1 MYYIFLQF
9 SIEYKSKRISKL
21 LHSVYICGLH
31 SVSPL
36 LELGFIKLLKLFSI
50 KLQKSVLF
58 NEFAVFLRL
67 YCPLLHIS
75 VLKIHIVPF
84 HDMDFW
90 FNHIFKCTNPAEL
103 FTDCFFHELWG
114 SVRLMRA
121 SVAQLLFWEPDK
133 TGKLN
138 QGKIKGRRKNRV
150 QCKKAHGVFK
160 SLRVLLRGG
169 GGCNNCSRPQE
180 VRLNK
185 HRALGW
191 KKKKLAH
198 CKIKGCS
205 TKD

>member
-1 MYYIFLQF
+1 MKLF
-9 SIEYKSKRISKL
+9 KS
-21 LHSVYICGLH
+21 
-31 SVSPL
+31 
-36 LELGFIKLLKLFSI
+36 FSI

-58 NEFAVFLRL
+58 SEFAVFLRL
-67 YCPLLHIS
+67 YYPLLHIF
-75 VLKIHIVPF
+75 VFKIHIEPF

-90 FNHIFKCTNPAEL
+90 FNISSRAQILLNCLLTASFMSCEAVS
-103 FTDCFFHELWG
+103 G
-114 SVRLMRA
+114 SC
-121 SVAQLLFWEPDK
+121 AQVLHNCYFENQIK

-185 HRALGW
+185 RRALGW